1 MITSTALWSV
11 TGNLTGPFYAL
22 YVIERGGDASMI
34 GQILGISALIK
45 IIPIFI
51 GGYLN
56 DRLGRKRILFTFTY
70 LLACVVLIR
79 AFAPD
84 YRFLLIASVL
94 EALFMGIRTPFQWS
108 IGLMSVD
115 AVLSI
120 LLLREPEVKAE

>member
-1 MITSTALWSV
+1 
-11 TGNLTGPFYAL
+11 
-22 YVIERGGDASMI
+22 MI